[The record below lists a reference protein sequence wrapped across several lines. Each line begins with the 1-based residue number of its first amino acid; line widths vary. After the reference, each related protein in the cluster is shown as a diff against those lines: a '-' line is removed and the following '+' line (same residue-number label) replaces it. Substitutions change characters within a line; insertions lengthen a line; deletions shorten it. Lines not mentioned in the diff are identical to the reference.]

1 MADWIS
7 KAVFWFVLFALMFAA
22 AGLALEAITFF
33 NSVVHDL
40 IVLICGKNWPLLV
53 LGA

>member
-1 MADWIS
+1 MAELIS
-7 KAVFWFVLFALMFAA
+7 KAVFWLVLLSILFAA

-40 IVLICGKNWPLLV
+40 IVLICGKPWPLLV